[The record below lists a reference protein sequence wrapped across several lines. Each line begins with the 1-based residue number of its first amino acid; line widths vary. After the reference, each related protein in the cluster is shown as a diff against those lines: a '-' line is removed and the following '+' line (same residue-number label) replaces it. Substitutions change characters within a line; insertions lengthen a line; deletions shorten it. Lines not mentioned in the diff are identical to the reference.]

1 MRPASISGATGSSL
15 VLLTTVLYLVVIDSQ
30 GNADTRRVTAW
41 VVTLVTCASL
51 GTLASWSCQPRVR
64 SIILAVTAGALL
76 GLGLLGIF
84 SIGLLLVA
92 AGVLLSVAA
101 MNAVAEDRSGSLLLP
116 SVLGAIAFAGVP
128 TLLLWIV

>member
-1 MRPASISGATGSSL
+1 M
-15 VLLTTVLYLVVIDSQ
+15 
-30 GNADTRRVTAW
+30 
-41 VVTLVTCASL
+41 
-51 GTLASWSCQPRVR
+51 
-64 SIILAVTAGALL
+64 ILAVTAGALL
-76 GLGLLGIF
+76 GLGFLGIF

>member
-1 MRPASISGATGSSL
+1 M
-15 VLLTTVLYLVVIDSQ
+15 
-30 GNADTRRVTAW
+30 
-41 VVTLVTCASL
+41 
-51 GTLASWSCQPRVR
+51 
-64 SIILAVTAGALL
+64 ILAVTAGALL
-76 GLGLLGIF
+76 GLGFLGIF

-116 SVLGAIAFAGVP
+116 SVLGAIAFTGVP